1 VHEELARWLA
11 GLVRSDQQAAGS
23 GFINSLVAYYGS
35 GVGRTV
41 LHALGPATTLDDV
54 MVAATSFNIST
65 LSVDQ
70 LNALD
75 WHSFF
80 QWRLDLEWRL
90 LSQPDS
96 SGAFL
101 ALYDPD
107 NLAGSSEAALR
118 LENPAYAAQ
127 SVPQVTTVTISRD
140 GNSQTFAGAET
151 IRTMA
156 DGSIVNAGT
165 VLWHLTGGTWKRIN

>member
-1 VHEELARWLA
+1 ML
-11 GLVRSDQQAAGS
+11 
-23 GFINSLVAYYGS
+23 
-35 GVGRTV
+35 T
-41 LHALGPATTLDDV
+41 
-54 MVAATSFNIST
+54 ATSFNISA

-107 NLAGSSEAALR
+107 NIYGSSEAALR

-127 SVPQVTTVTISRD
+127 PVPQVTTVTISRD
-140 GNSQTFAGAET
+140 EYSQTYAWAET

-156 DGSIVNAGT
+156 DGTIVNAGT
-165 VLWHLTGGTWKRIN
+165 VNWHLTGGTWKRTN